1 MMESLQG
8 NMQFIKNEISDDNL
22 SKETKIN
29 KKIINEVSHLYPG
42 IILHHNT
49 NGFLP
54 KNPFQPV
61 IAFVDCFVCQF
72 IVILPL
78 NTAFMRDRIMVY

>member
-29 KKIINEVSHLYPG
+29 KKIINE
-42 IILHHNT
+42 I
-49 NGFLP
+49 
-54 KNPFQPV
+54 
-61 IAFVDCFVCQF
+61 D
-72 IVILPL
+72 
-78 NTAFMRDRIMVY
+78 